1 MSQLQCCD
9 DRNRSCGKEFNQ
21 RQVLWRLWRGFM
33 KRFSRLTIWFL
44 TFSTVAFAQDRLL
57 TLDDIFSPDL
67 AKRVR
72 FGGTP
77 VAVQWAADGRSF
89 KQVIGGRLMRVDA
102 MTARAEPYLDSGS
115 RSVTLL
121 VMAGLQF
128 WALQRFGVK
137 TDEAMHSPIRRFCNL
152 TPMRVRSLSIT
163 PMIFG
168 FTTRPPVPSSA

>member
-1 MSQLQCCD
+1 
-9 DRNRSCGKEFNQ
+9 
-21 RQVLWRLWRGFM
+21 M

-115 RSVTLL
+115 RS
-121 VMAGLQF
+121 A
-128 WALQRFGVK
+128 ALQRFGVK